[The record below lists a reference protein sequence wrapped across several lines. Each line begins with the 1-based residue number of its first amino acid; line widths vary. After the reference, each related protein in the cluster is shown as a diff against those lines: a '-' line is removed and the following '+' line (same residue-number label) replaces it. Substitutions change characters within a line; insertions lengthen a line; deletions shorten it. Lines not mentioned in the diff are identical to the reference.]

1 MAKTVSMGVRMP
13 FVLKADIVQEA
24 KGTNCTQTEC
34 ARQLL
39 REGLDHRH
47 HNPGNP
53 GNPVNSPVHKAVRKP
68 VDIMPSAEPTE
79 SKAVTGNP
87 GGEHV
92 SAHLAIPGNPG
103 PKKGADPEVIGAP
116 SQRVDDPETEHR
128 TSPILLIGLGV
139 WLAYVL
145 WRVKPL

>member
-13 FVLKADIVQEA
+13 FVLKAEIVQEA
-24 KGTNCTQTEC
+24 KGTDCTQTEC

-39 REGLDHRH
+39 REGLDYRH

-53 GNPVNSPVHKAVRKP
+53 GNPVSNPVSSPVHKV
-68 VDIMPSAEPTE
+68 VDKSTYVEPEE

-92 SAHLAIPGNPG
+92 SAHLSNPGNPG
-103 PKKGADPEVIGAP
+103 PKKGADPETIGAP
-116 SQRVDDPETEHR
+116 SRKVDDPETEHR